1 MYEYEVELHWS
12 EDDGV
17 FVAEAPELPGCMA
30 HGETEEAAREQIGQA
45 MDLWIDTAREFGDP
59 IPEPKVGRLAP
70 WAGPD
75 SPIGRYIRDET
86 ARTLDAYR
94 SQPSLVDE
102 QANQEQ
108 DKARGGYADRQIV
121 ELVQN
126 AGDQLTCSGDRIKI
140 CLTRTHLYVADDGSS
155 IDEEGARALMFS
167 HLSPKRGTEEIGR
180 FGVGFKSV
188 LAVTDVP
195 SIFSRSGSFIFD
207 RAWAASLI
215 RRVAPDARDYPVLRV
230 AKPVDPR
237 VEASGDPILASFMQW
252 AVNIV
257 RLRLKDDADDKI
269 AEQIR
274 AFDAAFLLF
283 VPHVKRL
290 DMVSDD
296 DTVPDRA
303 LRLQESEGQYKLE
316 DGSESSWW
324 KVFRRRHRL
333 SASAQGDRRALDD
346 AEDVDVTWAASLDP
360 QSRHHHFWAYFP
372 TQTHSLAR
380 GIFNAPWKTNED
392 RQNLLTGPYNDD
404 LIDAAVLLVADSIT
418 DLSTQ
423 ENPAQH
429 LDALGGRVDG
439 DLNAHA
445 SRLANAVY
453 SELRARAVIPDQ
465 DGALRRLDEVS
476 IPPDLG
482 RIDPK
487 VRSVIADLWG
497 EYQHRPATWLHESA
511 VTQDRLAA
519 IGRICRG
526 SGVRSYEQVPRSS
539 VAEWLEALT
548 DAGRAAGDE
557 VTASRTAIAIAA
569 LLPKDK
575 GPAGSIVLTADNGWA
590 VPGPDTVYLSD
601 AEGVDV
607 SQCVHPA
614 IESDPET
621 LRALKKLGVSPLTPE
636 VEFKRL
642 ARNVL
647 QPRRSYAPYVRTHD
661 HVDQGESWRE
671 FWRVA
676 RSIDEQSA
684 IGIIDDTIEVD
695 RTMSRRDVEVQTL
708 AGEWRPIRDTLLPG
722 RVVPDD
728 GSRDDRITVDLTFHT
743 VDLDMLKKLG
753 ARTEPTGGY
762 DDFER
767 CYRPYEQAY
776 LDRCKQEYRKR
787 DLPRNPQKYKLNFKN
802 LPRIGPLDAFR
813 FLSDE
818 GRCRATEVLLLL
830 DETFEPWVMHHST
843 QTEYPD
849 VQFRSLVIELL
860 CEYGRVRTSTGIR
873 GLSDGLGESPE
884 NREVQR
890 WLLAHPTTRRIR
902 RAFPN
907 LSAVSAVSVQP
918 VGDDEPTPIT
928 DEWPGLDE
936 HLSADARMVD
946 VVRCDGLVGEDG
958 QDAATDC
965 ARVGN
970 DIYLVRGDEERELR
984 AVVDELGLKIDQ
996 YRFGRILR
1004 RETREDVRVERQK
1017 IAERSTDAER
1027 LLAAVGEE
1035 NLLQRLPHGLIRIL
1049 RQAPQPFIDVRVA
1062 DAAIAVYHVGAL
1074 HEYRD
1079 SLQRLDPPE
1088 QWAGSPRAITFVQE
1102 LGFDVEW
1109 AGRRSPKRPPHE
1121 EVSGPHRLPPL
1132 HGYQRTAV
1140 AKVRALL
1147 GAPSAGGEKRG
1158 LLSLPTGSGKTRV
1171 AVEAIIDAI
1180 REDGFAGTVLW
1191 VADRDELC
1199 EQAVESWRHAWS
1211 AIGPETSR
1219 LRISRMW
1226 GGQRRPV
1233 AADAAHVIVATRQT
1247 LAAQGISGESADDP
1261 LNDVRLLVVDE
1272 AHGSIAPSYTSIMG
1286 ALGLTFRRGEDE
1298 ICLLGLTAT
1307 PYRGRNEEETERL
1320 VNRYGQNR
1328 LDREAFRSEAAQD
1341 VIQELQGMNVLAVAD
1356 HDTIQG
1362 SEERL
1367 EDDELRSITESNLP
1381 WLPESVERRIAN
1393 SAERTRRIIEA
1404 YRSRI
1409 WSVDPTWPTLIFAT
1423 SVEHAETIAALLQ
1436 LEGIEARAVSY
1447 KTSATVRRS
1456 VVEQFRNGEVRVL
1469 VNYGV
1474 FREGFDA
1481 PKTRALIVARPVY
1494 SPNLYFQMIGRGLR
1508 GELNGGS
1515 DRCLILDV
1523 EDNIE
1528 NYDKALAFSELDW
1541 LWTDPE

>member
-1 MYEYEVELHWS
+1 MCEYEVKLHWS
-12 EDDGV
+12 KDDGV

-45 MDLWIDTAREFGDP
+45 MELWLDTAREFGDP
-59 IPEPKVGRLAP
+59 IPEPEISRLTQ

-75 SPIGRYIRDET
+75 SPIGSYICEET
-86 ARTLDAYR
+86 KRTLDSYR

-102 QANQEQ
+102 HANQEQ

-140 CLTRTHLYVADDGSS
+140 RLTRTHFYVADDGCA

-167 HLSPKRGTEEIGR
+167 YLSPKRGTEEIGR

-215 RRVAPDARDYPVLRV
+215 GDVAPDARGYPVLRV
-230 AKPVDPR
+230 AKPADPR

-257 RLRLKDDADDKI
+257 RLRLKGDAHDKI

-346 AEDVDVTWAASLDP
+346 ADEIDVTWAASLDP
-360 QSRHHHFWAYFP
+360 QSGHHRFWAYFP
-372 TQTHSLAR
+372 TQTYSLAR
-380 GIFNAPWKTNED
+380 GIFNGPWKTNED
-392 RQNLLTGPYNDD
+392 RQNLLRGPYNDD
-404 LIDAAVLLVADSIT
+404 LIDAAALLVADSIA

-423 ENPAQH
+423 EDPAQH
-429 LDALGGRVDG
+429 LDALGGRVG
-439 DLNAHA
+439 PDLNIHA

-453 SELRARAVIPDQ
+453 SELRARTVIPDQ
-465 DGALRRLDEVS
+465 DGSLRRLDEVS

-482 RIDPK
+482 KIDPK
-487 VRSVIADLWG
+487 DRSVIVDLWG
-497 EYQHRPATWLHESA
+497 EFQHRPATWLHESA
-511 VTQDRLAA
+511 VTQNRLAA
-519 IGRICRG
+519 IGRIYRG
-526 SGVRSYEQVPRSS
+526 SGLRSDEQVPRSS
-539 VAEWLEALT
+539 IAEWLEALT
-548 DAGRAAGDE
+548 DAGRAVGDE

-569 LLPKDK
+569 LLPR
-575 GPAGSIVLTADNGWA
+575 GMGSAGSIVLTADKQWA

-601 AEGVDV
+601 AEGVGV
-607 SQCVHPA
+607 SQRVHVA

-621 LRALKKLGVSPLTPE
+621 LRALKKLGVTPLTPE
-636 VEFKRL
+636 LEFEKL
-642 ARNVL
+642 ARKVL
-647 QPRRSYAPYVRTHD
+647 QPKSAYVPTRD
-661 HVDQGESWRE
+661 HVDQGESWRQ
-671 FWRVA
+671 FWRLA

-684 IGIIDDTIEVD
+684 IGTIDSTIKVHG
-695 RTMSRRDVEVQTL
+695 TMSRRDVEVKTL
-708 AGEWRPIRDTLLPG
+708 AGAWRPIRDALLPG
-722 RVVPDD
+722 PVVPND
-728 GSRDDRITVDLTFHT
+728 GSRDDRIAVDLTFHAEA
-743 VDLDMLKKLG
+743 LGLLKKLG
-753 ARTEPTGGY
+753 AREKPTGGY
-762 DDFER
+762 DDFES
-767 CYRPYEQAY
+767 CYRPYEETY
-776 LDRCKQEYRKR
+776 LDQCRQEYRRR
-787 DLPRNPQKYKLNFKN
+787 DLPRSPQRDKLHFKN
-802 LPRIGPLDAFR
+802 LPQIGPLDAFSD
-813 FLSDE
+813 LSDE
-818 GRCRATEVLLLL
+818 GRCRFTGVLLLL
-830 DETFEPWVMHHST
+830 DETFEPWVMHHRT
-843 QTEYPD
+843 QSEYPD
-849 VQFRSLVIELL
+849 VPFRSLVIELL
-860 CEYGRVRTSTGIR
+860 KEHGCVRTSTGIR

-890 WLLAHPTTRRIR
+890 WLLAHPRTRRIR
-902 RAFPN
+902 RAFPD
-907 LSAVSAVSVQP
+907 LSAVNAVKP

-936 HLSADARMVD
+936 HLAADARMVEL
-946 VVRCDGLVGEDG
+946 VRCDRLVGEDG
-958 QDAATDC
+958 QDTPTDC
-965 ARVGN
+965 ARVG
-970 DIYLVRGDEERELR
+970 DEILLVRGDEERELR
-984 AVVDELGLKIDQ
+984 AVVDELGLEIDQ
-996 YRFGRILR
+996 YRFGQILR
-1004 RETREDVRVERQK
+1004 RETREDVRVERRK

-1035 NLLQRLPHGLIRIL
+1035 NLLQRLPHGLVRIL
-1049 RQAPQPFIDVRVA
+1049 RQARQPFIDVRVA
-1062 DAAIAVYHVGAL
+1062 EAAIAVYHVGAL

-1088 QWAGSPRAITFVQE
+1088 RWAGSPRAITFVQE

-1140 AKVRALL
+1140 ANVRALL
-1147 GAPSAGGEKRG
+1147 GAPSAGGENRG

-1211 AIGPETSR
+1211 AIGSETRR

-1233 AADAAHVIVATRQT
+1233 AADAAHVIVATRHT
-1247 LAAQGISGESADDP
+1247 LVARGISGASADDP

-1328 LDREAFRSEAAQD
+1328 LDRRAFRSGAAED
-1341 VIQELQGMNVLAVAD
+1341 VIQELQGMRVLAVAD

-1409 WSVDPTWPTLIFAT
+1409 WSIDPTWPTLIFAT

-1436 LEGIEARAVSY
+1436 LEGVEARAVSY
-1447 KTSATVRRS
+1447 KTNATVRRS